1 MHELSIVMSIVD
13 IARREIEKAGATV
26 VEEIELDIGEL
37 STIEMEAFS
46 FAWRQAVRN
55 TVLEK
60 ARKKVNRIE
69 GKAKCLSC
77 CIEFS
82 VHDVYEPC
90 PVCGDHLVSI
100 VAGKELRVRSLL
112 VGDEAPAAEVK
123 A

>member
-13 IARREIEKAGATV
+13 IAQREAAKAGACV

-46 FAWRQAVRN
+46 FAWNQAVRN
-55 TVLEK
+55 TILEH
-60 ARKKVNRIE
+60 AHRKVNRI
-69 GKAKCLSC
+69 GGQARCLSC
-77 CIEFS
+77 CIEYS
-82 VHDVYEPC
+82 IHDVFEPC
-90 PVCGDHLVSI
+90 PVCGDHLVEI

-112 VGDEAPAAEVK
+112 VGDDVPAGALK